1 MWFLKILLVIVLV
14 LFLLWLFAKFANG
27 NIIEYHSNGRLK
39 LEGKAFFNR
48 RAGDFKLFDEDG
60 NLIGRWYY
68 EKGEKIKEEFINPTT
83 GKVWKTTGNSEPKV
97 VVDLSN
103 AEQKVL
109 NDKELVLQAV
119 KSKPSN
125 LQYVKT
131 SLGND
136 LDVVLA
142 AVNQDGSALRYS
154 AESIK
159 KDKVIAKA
167 AVKQCGSALEFVDHS
182 LKLDREV
189 VMEAVKQNG
198 YALKYSDISLKSDR
212 EIVLEAVKQNG
223 LAITYS
229 DISLKSDREIVLEA
243 VKQDGLAITY
253 ADISLKS
260 DREIVSAAIQ
270 QNGYALKYS
279 EASFLTDK
287 SLLLISMNNIPKL
300 SKSIAEK
307 SYLFL
312 LNNEPFFVSLI
323 FQNNQEFI
331 RESGGNTFKLK
342 ISKLF
347 DNVLSTSLMTSDL
360 LFYGTLI
367 FYLALVTCSNIIWN
381 HPWDWEFFFETIIFW
396 FCFYY
401 FLVLQIIHLAI
412 EGLNLSLKKSL
423 IRNFLNSD

>member
-1 MWFLKILLVIVLV
+1 MWFLKILLIIVLV
-14 LFLLWLFAKFANG
+14 LVLLWLFARFATK

-39 LEGKAFFNR
+39 LEGESFFNR
-48 RAGDFKLFDEDG
+48 RNGVFKLFDEDG

-125 LQYVKT
+125 LQYVKS
-131 SLGND
+131 SLGSD

-142 AVNQDGSALRYS
+142 AVNQDGCALRYS
-154 AESIK
+154 AETIK

-212 EIVLEAVKQNG
+212 EIVLEAVKQ
-223 LAITYS
+223 
-229 DISLKSDREIVLEA
+229 
-243 VKQDGLAITY
+243 DGLAIKY
-253 ADISLKS
+253 AEQSLKA
-260 DREIVSAAIQ
+260 DREVVSAALQ
-270 QNGYALKYS
+270 QNGYALNF
-279 EASFLTDK
+279 ADQSFLTDK

-300 SKSIAEK
+300 TKRIAEEDF
-307 SYLFL
+307 LFDRL
-312 LNNEPFFVSLI
+312 SESLFIFLI
-323 FQNNQEFI
+323 FQNNQDLI
-331 RESGGNTFKLK
+331 RESGGNTSKLK
-342 ISKLF
+342 ISKLL
-347 DNVLSTSLMTSDL
+347 DNVLKTSLKTSDL
-360 LFYGTLI
+360 LFYVILT

-381 HPWDWEFFFETIIFW
+381 HPWDWEFFFVTIFYGGVFYW
-396 FCFYY
+396 FLF
-401 FLVLQIIHLAI
+401 VLTLFVAI
-412 EGLNLSLKKSL
+412 KRLNLFLKKSL
-423 IRNFLNSD
+423 ILNFLKSDTLRNTIKPS